1 MKYKSLRKFFINKR
15 VELLTLMA
23 KSQSEEYTE
32 NGFTQY
38 AQALSQLNL
47 LDEIEQIC
55 KNRNRY

>member
-23 KSQSEEYTE
+23 KSHPEDYTE